1 VFNFQFQ
8 YKEFLLLLAT
18 IVIFIFFFLLL
29 LRWKKNTIKKIGDIS
44 LVKLLIR
51 GYSSS
56 LFTTKFILFSFA
68 FALGVIAVANLR
80 KPGEGQNPSRKG
92 IDLVIA
98 LDVSKSMLATD
109 LQPDRLA
116 NAKQFILKLM
126 AQMPNDRIALVLFA
140 GQAYI
145 QMPLTVDHN
154 AAEIFVSSASPD
166 AVPSQGTDFA
176 EAMKMSGR
184 VFNIQER
191 RFKTVILI
199 SDGEDH
205 DQASLD
211 EAEEMAQSGIMIN
224 TVGIGSVEGSQIPDP
239 TTGEYKKDASG
250 NVVVSKLNEEELK
263 TIAQKTNGLYIHLQN
278 IDEAVNQLM
287 LQLSQ
292 VEKKSFTDVSL
303 LDYKSYYLW
312 FAGPMFLLLIAEFL
326 LPERK
331 RKNS

>member
-1 VFNFQFQ
+1 VLNFQFQ
-8 YKEFLLLLAT
+8 YKEFLLLLAA
-18 IVIFIFFFLLL
+18 IAVFIFLFLLL
-29 LRWKKNTIKKIGDIS
+29 LRWKKKTTRKIGDPG
-44 LVKLLIR
+44 LVKLLIN
-51 GYSSS
+51 GYSSA

-68 FALGVIAVANLR
+68 FALGVLAVANLR
-80 KPGEGQNPSRKG
+80 KPGEGQNPTRKG

-109 LQPDRLA
+109 LQPNRLE
-116 NAKQFILKLM
+116 NAKQLILKLM
-126 AQMPNDRIALVLFA
+126 MQMPNDRIALVLFA

-154 AAEIFVSSASPD
+154 AAEIFVSSATPD

-205 DQASLD
+205 DAASLD
-211 EAEEMAQSGIMIN
+211 QAEEMAQAGIMIN
-224 TVGIGSVEGSQIPDP
+224 TVGIGSIEGSQIPDP
-239 TTGEYKKDASG
+239 ATGEYKKDASG
-250 NVVVSKLNEEELK
+250 NNVVSKLNEEELK
-263 TIAQKTNGLYIHLQN
+263 TIAQKTNGTYVRLQN
-278 IDEAVNQLM
+278 IDQAVNQLM
-287 LQLSQ
+287 QQLSQ

-312 FAGPMFLLLIAEFL
+312 FAAPMFLLLIAEFL

-331 RKNS
+331 KKKS